1 MNHFTVAVTLPAVNE
16 GDWTRIYGYLDLVPG
31 TVLVEDPEEPQLL
44 IPVEASDALNAVNFV
59 RGISLVS
66 GMTIV
71 AGEVYAAPEE
81 ESHLFPESGSGSNAS
96 EASPAMKAVRK
107 WADHQADVHLPVLED
122 A

>member
-1 MNHFTVAVTLPAVNE
+1 MNHYTVAVTLPAVNE
-16 GDWTRIYGYLDLVPG
+16 GDWARIYGYLDLVPG
-31 TVLVEDPEEPQLL
+31 TVLVED
-44 IPVEASDALNAVNFV
+44 PVEASDALNAVNFV

-107 WADHQADVHLPVLED
+107 WADHQADAHLPVLED